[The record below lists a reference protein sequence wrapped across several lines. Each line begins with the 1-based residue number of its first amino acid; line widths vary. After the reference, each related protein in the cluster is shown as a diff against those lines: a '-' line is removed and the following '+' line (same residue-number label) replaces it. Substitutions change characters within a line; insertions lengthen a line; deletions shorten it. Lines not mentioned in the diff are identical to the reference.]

1 MYHYTFY
8 CLYISKDS
16 YFLCDSI
23 TPCFL
28 FKTVLI
34 FSVQSNFVRQN
45 TPHPRD
51 LKARAEKLFGK
62 GSKGVDGHV
71 LHHTELQRGQ
81 FRPQRASP
89 PPSQQEIVEV
99 PQSVVEVMSPEE
111 QPQEP
116 SNVATQSSV
125 NNTMVINSTPA
136 SEPTASVAP
145 SDVGVNIELSPE
157 EQMVDGERHVGFDLE
172 DGEGEGVEE
181 CEEENPPERH
191 SRLHRR
197 DTPHHLKNKR
207 INQATRTADLQKV
220 ASIIAQTKSTG
231 STEATSGSAQDTEAK
246 RNVEEVSDAGPTV
259 VIEEKKME
267 VDVERTSGGLG
278 LSIAGGIGSTP
289 YKGVDEGI
297 FISRVSE
304 GGPAYLAGLRVGD
317 KLLFVNG
324 MNVERV
330 DHYEAVSI
338 MREAGSRL
346 RMVIVREVTKLVP
359 EKVNSN
365 QDPIANHVAP
375 MVEKCS
381 LTQEVAPIP
390 NHVGPAVNGEP
401 TQPIVNGEGESVDEL
416 EVLHETI
423 YTTLMRDHNG
433 LGFSIAGG
441 RGAAPFKDGSDAI
454 FISRVTEGGAAAK
467 DGKLCVGDRV
477 ISINGVDM
485 ECARHDQAVSMLTG
499 LERFVRL
506 VIRRDTLVPKGQG
519 SGVSKSSPLV
529 FGTPR
534 PYTGLYSAGSYMANR
549 PSYTGYRRAEPG
561 NRMSNSNVQ
570 EANHTPV
577 SSSIATAGTTST
589 TQVVPGANTTTTTS
603 TMTTSSTTTTTSS
616 TSGSTAAD
624 FAAPAPTQVPIHR
637 PLTNEDFQS
646 LIPHHF
652 LEGRPKE
659 DGNPSVH
666 VSINLPQKD
675 EPMAMGS
682 SEACPDREGRVTET
696 ITKSTLTEM
705 VVTRITDNKLAPMP
719 LVVEEVTMVKDG
731 GPLGLS
737 IIGGSDHFC
746 VPFGASPD
754 DPGVYISKIN
764 AGGAAHKTGKLRMG
778 DRIMAVNGKDLTGAT
793 HQEAVLAL
801 LNAPNEITLS
811 IRHDP
816 QPSGLMILSASQE
829 LTVHEVVIKK
839 LPGEKLGMNIKG
851 GVQGSPG
858 NPLDKSDEG
867 VFISKIN
874 SAGAAY
880 RDGRLSV
887 GQRVLE
893 VNDHSLLGAT
903 HEEAVNTM
911 RGAGSTIR
919 LLVCDG
925 YDLQQVLKLKG
936 EGRLGQD
943 VRSTSHSMSSL
954 DREETDVKSKQE
966 CCPSD
971 VPDGVADAEAATHE
985 EVFLGGDSVPP
996 EEEQHQDLPHTTPA
1010 PPSYTHR
1017 EKSTSEIVMDV
1028 VRAADQLTSRPSTL
1042 NSAVVPATPVDKKS
1056 TDLKT
1061 TTVVLAKHTLAPQT
1075 STPIS
1080 GGHASINGGELSD
1093 LSNPVSPVP
1102 PTSLPSM
1109 SSSSS
1114 SSSAS
1119 SPDPCRIPPPTYD
1132 PVDHPSS
1139 DEVLG
1144 LEQPR
1149 VNKGFRK
1156 VQGEISQPVE
1166 SPHQMS
1172 LKDKMKF
1179 FEQEMIKP
1187 SKPKEAK
1194 KFSFLSADEVAK
1206 MKEDEDRRVAG
1217 MTAEELANF
1226 SKVED
1231 MEDIVDE
1238 MAHDFGV
1245 AFDHHQYND
1254 HDITVGLQQVE
1265 KEEEED
1271 DPIRVDS
1278 RRNLVRTAKAER
1290 RAQARGENVDNHS
1303 NEELSPA
1310 DRRRAEAEKRAAW
1323 RQARLK
1329 SLENDALQAQYVI
1342 EKMSEMTDTRGESM
1356 CTNEKSNDNSLNN
1369 NPVFDQENN
1378 VPATGGPEQGH
1389 QDGHRRRW
1397 SKLYVVRSPGSEACT
1412 INEKDHIISETV
1424 KHRTV
1429 VPVVDPSTGLL
1440 TVSTNEVVER
1450 VIEREVIQRCL
1461 MECC

>member
-1075 STPIS
+1075 ST
-1080 GGHASINGGELSD
+1080 
-1093 LSNPVSPVP
+1093 
-1102 PTSLPSM
+1102 
-1109 SSSSS
+1109 
-1114 SSSAS
+1114 
-1119 SPDPCRIPPPTYD
+1119 
-1132 PVDHPSS
+1132 
-1139 DEVLG
+1139 
-1144 LEQPR
+1144 
-1149 VNKGFRK
+1149 
-1156 VQGEISQPVE
+1156 GEISQPVE

-1187 SKPKEAK
+1187 SKPK
-1194 KFSFLSADEVAK
+1194 
-1206 MKEDEDRRVAG
+1206 DRRVAG

-1378 VPATGGPEQGH
+1378 VPVETLQETLVTLSLNDVDNANITCGEERNS
-1389 QDGHRRRW
+1389 QD
-1397 SKLYVVRSPGSEACT
+1397 LSE
-1412 INEKDHIISETV
+1412 
-1424 KHRTV
+1424 
-1429 VPVVDPSTGLL
+1429 DPSLRGAATSEGSP
-1440 TVSTNEVVER
+1440 VSQHLEKTQVKTMVESTDDDEEESHNDSADNWMEEQLSREAATMSTTDDSDQEAEVARRKDKNAYSEK
-1450 VIEREVIQRCL
+1450 
-1461 MECC
+1461 